1 MAFLTQALALI
12 SESPGSLVYHLLG
25 LFSFEAALAFAVG
38 QHGRGR
44 AGGAIRLALAAGFA
58 LAVRLGLAIL
68 AGLGSAG
75 VLQLPLLLP
84 PLERAGLLITIMF
97 MGWGLISKP
106 RGTLASVVLVL
117 GIVGVAAGLVAALP
131 AWQQLF
137 ASGAAYNNSPPDQL
151 WQAAQMCTL
160 SLIIIMLVALHPP
173 EWGTSVGMFA
183 VLAAATAWQLQQ
195 SLQPQPLLAGS
206 VPGMARLAELA
217 ALPLFAL
224 IVQRRV
230 LQAAV
235 REAELASSSFTP
247 LLQAPS
253 TALSPR
259 VAQALGAMGTGTD
272 RSATI
277 QAVCEAAALALQ
289 ADGAVLWE
297 AARANPGSTR
307 CSGGFY
313 VPKQRTID
321 RFTVSA
327 TGVPATIEA
336 LMDGRARRLQ
346 ARSHAP
352 ELAALST
359 LLGVADVRNALL
371 APLPGD
377 GHMVRALMVYAPSSM
392 QNWRDGDDE
401 LLKAL
406 AIPAAEALADSEDY
420 QRMLESIVAP
430 AGKTAAL
437 PNWLKDPDDAS
448 AATAQAPGLQE
459 QVQRLELERSQ
470 LFKQLAAA
478 PAVPLADDER
488 AQLQAQVTELQTAL
502 DEIRA
507 QVAGQQPAS
516 TQLAES
522 ATQLELL
529 GAERELLNHRNT
541 MLDQQ
546 LTEAHAQL
554 AEQATAL
561 ATQQA
566 AADSERAQLTDHS
579 TALQAQL
586 QTLQA
591 GSLAAEQTLQQLQA
605 QAEDSRTTAAGAN
618 AERSALQAAL
628 DTAQRANTELQAG
641 NAQQLAELQAAQAA
655 VAGNDSERSALQAA
669 LDTAQHANTELQAGN
684 AQQLAAL
691 QAAQAA
697 VAGADAERSAL
708 QAALDTAQHAN
719 TDLQAGNA
727 QQLAELQAAQAAV
740 AGADAERSA
749 LRAALDTAQ
758 HANTELQAGHTQAM
772 DGARQEAQQLQ
783 AALHAAQ
790 AQTAAEPAAVPAGAD
805 TAGDVAVALR
815 SINDYSELMLDGAGG
830 KIDVLQRKFL
840 ERIKC
845 AALRADAQ
853 LDAHARSAALHAGQ
867 ALVLQRTQLPAL
879 LLAAAAW
886 ARLQFADRAIT
897 FESAIAADLPEVLA
911 DAAALSAALHMLL
924 LGAGLAGQPGRHV
937 WFTVTV
943 LPAAPAAAPLLQFAV
958 RDANAPSTTAAA
970 EPGRAELNPVL
981 LHIATKLIEG
991 HNGRLVATPDSGGGT
1006 LVMALLPAAPP
1017 A

>member
-44 AGGAIRLALAAGFA
+44 AGGAIRLALAAGYA

-151 WQAAQMCTL
+151 WQAAQMFTL

-313 VPKQRTID
+313 VPKQRTIE
-321 RFTVSA
+321 RFTVAA

-352 ELAALST
+352 ELAALSK

-554 AEQATAL
+554 AEQASAL

-605 QAEDSRTTAAGAN
+605 QAADSRTTA
-618 AERSALQAAL
+618 
-628 DTAQRANTELQAG
+628 
-641 NAQQLAELQAAQAA
+641 
-655 VAGNDSERSALQAA
+655 
-669 LDTAQHANTELQAGN
+669 
-684 AQQLAAL
+684 
-691 QAAQAA
+691 
-697 VAGADAERSAL
+697 AGADAERSAL

-719 TDLQAGNA
+719 TELQAGNA

-749 LRAALDTAQ
+749 LQAALDTAQ

-790 AQTAAEPAAVPAGAD
+790 AQPAAEPAGVPAGAD

-853 LDAHARSAALHAGQ
+853 LDAHARCAALHAGH

-958 RDANAPSTTAAA
+958 RDANAPATTAAA
-970 EPGRAELNPVL
+970 EPGRAELNPAL